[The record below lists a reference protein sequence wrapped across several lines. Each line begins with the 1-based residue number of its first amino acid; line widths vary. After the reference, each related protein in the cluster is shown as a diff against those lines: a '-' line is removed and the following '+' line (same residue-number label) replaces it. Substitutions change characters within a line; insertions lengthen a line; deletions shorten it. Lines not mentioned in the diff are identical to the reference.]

1 MKLPAVFITLG
12 LTIIAG
18 FVYAA
23 CADKRDAIR
32 VERNG
37 QAQDMS
43 VGVMSAAVLV
53 FLILAGFA
61 IFDAIPRGW
70 QVVIR

>member
-23 CADKRDAIR
+23 CADRRDAIR
-32 VERNG
+32 IERDG
-37 QAQDMS
+37 QTQDMS
-43 VGVMSAAVLV
+43 LGTMAIAVVAFLV
-53 FLILAGFA
+53 LAGFA